1 MIPERTLRRAAA
13 EGLLHGER
21 ISPRR
26 FHITLREET
35 YLRRNW
41 QVLRALRAA
50 LRTEPNVRLAVLF
63 GSAATGNHHERSDL
77 DVLVALHDPDVGRL
91 AELAERLSLRLGRD
105 IQLVRH
111 SDAQDSPILMVDAI
125 QQGRVLVD
133 RNGLWRGL
141 RESAP
146 RWRRRAQKLERAL
159 PAPMDDDAGDSY
171 AA

>member
-1 MIPERTLRRAAA
+1 
-13 EGLLHGER
+13 
-21 ISPRR
+21 
-26 FHITLREET
+26 
-35 YLRRNW
+35 
-41 QVLRALRAA
+41 
-50 LRTEPNVRLAVLF
+50 
-63 GSAATGNHHERSDL
+63 
-77 DVLVALHDPDVGRL
+77 
-91 AELAERLSLRLGRD
+91 
-105 IQLVRH
+105 
-111 SDAQDSPILMVDAI
+111 MVDAI